1 MFALCSHP
9 EVTDPGRSLLAMRM
23 GPTGP
28 EDPTPGAEVGLTS
41 DQYAELVAFV
51 PRKHHSIRL
60 RDRGAAYVEAELL
73 GPEGEVT
80 ARRLL
85 FPLSTKRSPASWRWY
100 LRHGRALERAAEIA
114 VEQVHIHRER
124 ERR

>member
-1 MFALCSHP
+1 MVWAMFALCSHP
-9 EVTDPGRSLLAMRM
+9 EVTDPGRSLLAMRT

-28 EDPTPGAEVGLTS
+28 EDPTPGAEIGLTA

-60 RDRGAAYVEAELL
+60 RDRGAAYVEVELL
-73 GPEGEVT
+73 APEGEVT

-85 FPLSTKRSPASWRWY
+85 FPRSTKRSPASWRWY
-100 LRHGRALERAAEIA
+100 LRQLAAEDRLA
-114 VEQVHIHRER
+114 AGDQ
-124 ERR
+124 